1 MARKVLVR
9 LVDDLDGLPSEDVA
23 TVTFSL
29 DRVDYQIDLNESNAS
44 KLREGLADFVAAARR
59 TGGRIKRGAGA
70 SARAAANDGPAIREW
85 AREQGHQ
92 LAERGR
98 IPSHI
103 VDAFHAAS
111 GKGKAKVT
119 RIETAEKPARRTA
132 AKTAAA
138 SRTAAS
144 TTATT
149 THPAHPLGRREAG
162 REGRGQAGSRQDH
175 EGSGRQDDGEGREDD
190 HRQDGQDPSVHGLH
204 GGVEGWT
211 AGSTSGAGQVALT
224 WAGEA
229 QARPARHLQPWR
241 GHRPRPPG
249 DHRRGGG
256 QEGHRRR
263 DHPGQGVRT
272 ARRSTCCASW
282 TRRTS
287 RPSTTGWRR
296 TRRTSVACSSTSGG
310 TDRCPVPV
318 DRLSDGGPNSPI
330 RPLCCGVGHS
340 PTEWRSTRSRLRMR
354 HRVVEGTFRIVSLL

>member
-29 DRVDYQIDLNESNAS
+29 DGLDYQIDLNESNAS

-119 RIETAEKPARRTA
+119 RIEPAEKPARRTA

-138 SRTAAS
+138 SRTAAT

-149 THPAHPLGRREAG
+149 T
-162 REGRGQAGSRQDH
+162 
-175 EGSGRQDDGEGREDD
+175 
-190 HRQDGQDPSVHGLH
+190 
-204 GGVEGWT
+204 
-211 AGSTSGAGQVALT
+211 
-224 WAGEA
+224 
-229 QARPARHLQPWR
+229 
-241 GHRPRPPG
+241 
-249 DHRRGGG
+249 
-256 QEGHRRR
+256 
-263 DHPGQGVRT
+263 
-272 ARRSTCCASW
+272 
-282 TRRTS
+282 TRRTRS
-287 RPSTTGWRR
+287 AAAKPAAKAAAKPAAAKTTKAAAAK
-296 TRRTSVACSSTSGG
+296 T
-310 TDRCPVPV
+310 
-318 DRLSDGGPNSPI
+318 
-330 RPLCCGVGHS
+330 
-340 PTEWRSTRSRLRMR
+340 TEKAAKTTTAKTAKTPRSTASTAASKGGQRAARRAPAKSR
-354 HRVVEGTFRIVSLL
+354 

>member
-70 SARAAANDGPAIREW
+70 SARAASNDGPAIREW

-149 THPAHPLGRREAG
+149 T
-162 REGRGQAGSRQDH
+162 
-175 EGSGRQDDGEGREDD
+175 
-190 HRQDGQDPSVHGLH
+190 
-204 GGVEGWT
+204 
-211 AGSTSGAGQVALT
+211 
-224 WAGEA
+224 
-229 QARPARHLQPWR
+229 
-241 GHRPRPPG
+241 
-249 DHRRGGG
+249 
-256 QEGHRRR
+256 
-263 DHPGQGVRT
+263 
-272 ARRSTCCASW
+272 
-282 TRRTS
+282 TRRTRS
-287 RPSTTGWRR
+287 AAAKPAAKAAAKPAAAKPAAARTTKAAAAK
-296 TRRTSVACSSTSGG
+296 T
-310 TDRCPVPV
+310 
-318 DRLSDGGPNSPI
+318 
-330 RPLCCGVGHS
+330 
-340 PTEWRSTRSRLRMR
+340 TEKAAKTTTAKTAKTPRSTASTAASKGGQRAARRAPAKSR
-354 HRVVEGTFRIVSLL
+354 